1 MKDKRVVV
9 SFAAGVVVAAALG
22 GIYFWFQ
29 DVRPTASHLAEVI
42 RPTAGDDDRVV
53 VAGGSLKISSD
64 YGFDMDNPNDHQ
76 TANHR
81 DKGRTVNRLEIW
93 SDNNA
98 ARTDQFFPSGQVDV
112 DFEYCPD
119 DCSDGSKTH
128 DHVTITAPKGKK
140 LKVSNSEGVHPIG
153 DEAHLNPLL
162 IDHQPNQPGPP
173 KQGTVTQIKISGK
186 LDHTPQPSY
195 ACAADGKCHVALH
208 YWCPSTVEGAC
219 KN

>member
-9 SFAAGVVVAAALG
+9 FFAAGFLIAAALG
-22 GIYFWFQ
+22 GIYFLIE
-29 DVRPTASHLAEVI
+29 DIKPMS
-42 RPTAGDDDRVV
+42 GDDDRVV
-53 VAGGSLKISSD
+53 VAGGSLKISSV
-64 YGFDMDNPNDHQ
+64 YGFDLEPNDHQ

-81 DKGRTVNRLEIW
+81 HKGRTVNRLEIW
-93 SDNNA
+93 SDDNA
-98 ARTDQFFPSGQVDV
+98 ARTDQFSVSGQVDV
-112 DFEYCPD
+112 EFEYCPD
-119 DCSDGSKTH
+119 DCSDSSKTH
-128 DHVTITAPKGKK
+128 DHVKITAPSGKK
-140 LKVSNSEGVHPIG
+140 LKVSNSDTIHPIG
-153 DEAHLNPLL
+153 DEANLNPLL

-195 ACAADGKCHVALH
+195 ACAANGKCHVVLH